1 MFRCGFGARAQPP
14 RLGVTS
20 QRSQI
25 GNPKRQRIH
34 WKCWFR
40 LAGGEDRTRTRM
52 VPERAVPGIDSMRDV
67 RGVILKSSAWVVSVA
82 VAACLI
88 PAGFAQS
95 RLLVAE
101 KGGQSLAIIDP
112 ASGTLLASVP
122 EGGITGHEVIA
133 SADGKVAFVPIY
145 GNSGVGKPGTD
156 GTNIA
161 VIDIASHK
169 VVGNIAFDHGIRP
182 HCPMIGPKDGRLYVT
197 TELDKTITVID
208 PKTLKIVAVI
218 PTGQPESHMLALSHD
233 GRRAYTANV
242 GPGTVSAIDIAA
254 RKVVKVIPISANT
267 QRISISP
274 DDKWVFTADQTKPQ
288 MAVVDTAAGT
298 VAKWI
303 PMEGIGYGSAPTPDG
318 RWLLVALPDQNKVAV
333 IDLRSMQVARTVPV
347 AAYPQEIIVRPD
359 GKSAYVSCEHANEV
373 AEIDTT
379 TWTVTRTIPTGK
391 LTDGLAWAGQ

>member
-1 MFRCGFGARAQPP
+1 
-14 RLGVTS
+14 
-20 QRSQI
+20 
-25 GNPKRQRIH
+25 
-34 WKCWFR
+34 
-40 LAGGEDRTRTRM
+40 
-52 VPERAVPGIDSMRDV
+52 
-67 RGVILKSSAWVVSVA
+67 LKSKAWIVSLA
-82 VAACLI
+82 VGVCLV
-88 PAGFAQS
+88 PAVFAQQS

-101 KGGQSLAIIDP
+101 KGAQSLAIIDP
-112 ASGTLLASVP
+112 ASGSVLASVP

-133 SADGKVAFVPIY
+133 SPDGKLAFVPIY
-145 GNSGVGKPGTD
+145 GNSGVGRPGTD

-161 VIDIASHK
+161 VIDIAARK

-208 PKTLKIVAVI
+208 PKTLKVVGVI
-218 PTGQPESHMLALSHD
+218 PTGQPESHMLILSHD

-242 GPGTVSAIDIAA
+242 GPGTVSVIDLQA
-254 RKVVKVIPISANT
+254 RKVLKVIPISANT

-288 MAVVDTAAGT
+288 MAVIDTAAGT

-333 IDLRSMQVARTVPV
+333 IDLKTMQVARTVSV
-347 AAYPQEIIVRPD
+347 GTYPQEVLVRPD
-359 GKSAYVSCEHANEV
+359 GKAAYVSCEHANQV

-379 TWTVTRTIPTGK
+379 TWNVTRTIPTGK
-391 LTDGLAWAGQ
+391 DADGLAWAGH